1 MYVQHQPTYQLGF
14 VMMSERV
21 FCCLGRGRATC
32 DMHKWECHSHSILV
46 RVIVGWMCFGC
57 SKTMNVR
64 QSQPESDSSSCI
76 CCYVRMCVCLIE
88 LFFRILFGVS
98 GRFVSGISLLLL
110 LLLLYLLCTIFIF
123 HSDFHIFL
131 VFRIFFLFLY
141 RCCLSLRHSFVG

>member
-1 MYVQHQPTYQLGF
+1 
-14 VMMSERV
+14 
-21 FCCLGRGRATC
+21 
-32 DMHKWECHSHSILV
+32 
-46 RVIVGWMCFGC
+46 
-57 SKTMNVR
+57 MNVR

-131 VFRIFFLFLY
+131 VFRIFFFSACSVIVVVSLSAIRSLA
-141 RCCLSLRHSFVG
+141 RCLNVDYFCGS